1 MQLLIILIILFGGIA
16 LINLFVFFEPKLD
29 LVYEDNTKKLFL
41 WYNKYEDN
49 LVQRNRIK
57 LLEF

>member
-1 MQLLIILIILFGGIA
+1 MQLLIVLIILFGGIA

-29 LVYEDNTKKLFL
+29 LVYEDNTKKLLL
-41 WYNKYEDN
+41 WYNKYGDK
-49 LVQRNRIK
+49 LVQRHWIK

>member
-1 MQLLIILIILFGGIA
+1 MQLLIILIILFGVIA

-29 LVYEDNTKKLFL
+29 LVYEDNTKKLLL

-49 LVQRNRIK
+49 LVQRNWIK